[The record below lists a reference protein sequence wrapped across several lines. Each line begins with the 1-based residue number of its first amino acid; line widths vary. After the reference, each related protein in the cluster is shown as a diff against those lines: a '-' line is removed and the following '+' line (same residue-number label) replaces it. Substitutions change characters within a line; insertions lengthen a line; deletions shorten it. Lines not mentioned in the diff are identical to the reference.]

1 MAETTRE
8 VADLMQDPA
17 ALATEYVAI
26 CREVGCI
33 VRPGL
38 ALDFTKKLR
47 ARLSEAHAREGELI
61 RMWDPA
67 TPTERQELDRMRRG
81 WGPSSPTE
89 RERRR
94 QNVAACAQAL
104 SIAMS
109 DVTVAEG
116 EDIEE
121 EAQDRLDEAYERL
134 SKAHDT
140 VMAVVREIAT
150 DPVEWPDIRA
160 AEERG
165 RMSALLLDLSTA
177 VEG

>member
-1 MAETTRE
+1 MTGTTRE
-8 VADLMQDPA
+8 AADMMQNPA
-17 ALATEYVAI
+17 GLAAEYVAI
-26 CREVGCI
+26 CRELGCI

-47 ARLSEAHAREGELI
+47 TRLGEAHAREGDLI

-94 QNVAACAQAL
+94 QNVAACVQAL

-109 DVTVAEG
+109 EVTVAED
-116 EDIEE
+116 EEVEE
-121 EAQDRLDEAYERL
+121 EVQERLDTAYDRL

-140 VMAVVREIAT
+140 VLAVLREITT
-150 DPVEWPDIRA
+150 DPAEWPDIRA

-165 RMSALLLDLSTA
+165 RMSVAPLNLSTA